1 MLVGL
6 GLGPGDPELLTLR
19 AARLLTG
26 ADRVYVP
33 GGIARK
39 LVEPYRDPEVLEF
52 PMSGGEARIRRC
64 LEENADRIAPHAL
77 RGLAVFALLGDP
89 CVYSTFSRLAEVVRE
104 RWPDVEITTVPGVS
118 SLTAAAS
125 VAGISLSRGFTV
137 SDGPEPSD
145 RILLKVQRPR
155 ETAARLRAEGYR
167 TFVLVERMYLDGM
180 QVYRGDDLP
189 EESDYFSILLAR
201 R

>member
-1 MLVGL
+1 MLLGL

-19 AARLLTG
+19 AARLLRE
-26 ADRVYVP
+26 ADRVFVP
-33 GGIARK
+33 GGIAHR
-39 LVEPYRDPEVLEF
+39 LVQPYREAEVLEF
-52 PMSGGEARIRRC
+52 PMSGGEARVRRC
-64 LEENADRIAPHAL
+64 LEENADRIGPHAL

-89 CVYSTFSRLAEVVRE
+89 CVYSTFSRLAQVVRE
-104 RWPDVEITTVPGVS
+104 RWPAVEIATVPGVS

-125 VAGISLSRGFTV
+125 VAGVSLSGGFTV

-145 RILLKVQRPR
+145 RILLKVRRPR
-155 ETAARLRAEGYR
+155 EAAAQLRNEGYR

-180 QVYRGDDLP
+180 RVSRGDDLP
-189 EESDYFSILLAR
+189 EESDYLSILLAR